1 MVRLLIADDHQ
12 VLIDGFKS
20 IFDYEEGIHVVATAL
35 NGQEVLDHLK
45 DIEVDVILLDIN
57 MPVLNGVETTKRI
70 TKKYPAVKVIA
81 LSMYDQQ
88 SYFKRMMQYGAR
100 GYLLKNDPIDEILIA
115 ISTVMQGQRYIS
127 EKLRDQLSSIEFLTG
142 SKQDVEISTR
152 ELDVLK
158 LISEGMTDTEMAEK
172 LFISS
177 HTVNSHRKN
186 LLSKFN
192 AKNSAVLVKKALEKG
207 LI

>member
-20 IFDYEEGIHVVATAL
+20 IFDYEEGIDVVATAL

-70 TKKYPAVKVIA
+70 TKKYPGVKVIA

-100 GYLLKNDPIDEILIA
+100 GYLLKNDPIDEILTA
-115 ISTVMQGQRYIS
+115 INTVMQGQRYIG

>member
-20 IFDYEEGIHVVATAL
+20 IFDYEEGISVVATAL

-45 DIEVDVILLDIN
+45 EIDVDVILLDIN
-57 MPVLNGVETTKRI
+57 MPILNGVETTKRL
-70 TKKYPAVKVIA
+70 TKKYPEVKVIA

-100 GYLLKNDPIDEILIA
+100 GYLLKNDPIDEILTA
-115 ISTVMQGQRYIS
+115 ISTVMEGQRYIS

-142 SKQDVEISTR
+142 SKQDIEISTR

-158 LISEGMTDTEMAEK
+158 LISEGMTDSEMAEK

-192 AKNSAVLVKKALEKG
+192 AKNSAVLVKKAIEKG

>member
-20 IFDYEEGIHVVATAL
+20 IFDYEEGIQVVATAL

-45 DIEVDVILLDIN
+45 DTEVDVILLDIN

-70 TKKYPAVKVIA
+70 TKKYPGVKVIA

-100 GYLLKNDPIDEILIA
+100 GYLLKNDPIDEILTA
-115 ISTVMQGQRYIS
+115 ISTVMEGQRYIS